1 MKLFG
6 WTFYNPFKWHIIQY
20 ENEFYGRKMGKYND
34 WMYLH
39 KPGCIF
45 HYKERSLSFE
55 SYKGV
60 AAITKALSELLKTK
74 PKKLKEI
81 VIHAD

>member
-6 WTFYNPFKWHIIQY
+6 WTFYNPFKWHVIQY
-20 ENEFYGRKMGKYND
+20 GNEFYGRKLGKYNN

-39 KPGCIF
+39 KLGGVFP
-45 HYKERSLSFE
+45 YKDKGLSFE
-55 SYKGV
+55 SYEGV
-60 AAITKALSELLKTK
+60 AAITKALNELLKTK

-81 VIHAD
+81 VIHAN